1 MLFFTVSNIWSI
13 SFFFTLTYIT
23 FIFSTITYFL
33 PNLNNNNNT
42 IKNKSNF
49 YFISTYETI
58 YFLVSPILSVLIII
72 NLWSSNNTSSWFGH
86 IVYTSFQYKMSL
98 FILLTFIVLIY
109 LYSSVTYISSKEIYD
124 FIITIFNFMYW
135 IMVLF
140 FTNSIFT
147 TVFVIEVL
155 STLIFLL
162 LITSVYSS
170 NFFYKNLDFSS
181 HSSFENSNPHTLIQS
196 ILFFFWVSL
205 LASLNLFLFIIFLYE
220 KIYTF
225 DWYLIEYIFSY
236 FINVNSF
243 KEIYTLGIVWFIIIL
258 SIFLKCGI
266 APFFLWKPTFFKG
279 MTFSA
284 LLFYIVFFY
293 FYLFLYLIYFL
304 TSYFHELFYFY
315 TFVSLV
321 IVLFGIFTLFFIL
334 CETFFIKTFLAVSSI
349 LNSLLLLLAIS
360 SSHTVD
366 HLFFL

>member
-140 FTNSIFT
+140 FTNS
-147 TVFVIEVL
+147 
-155 STLIFLL
+155 
-162 LITSVYSS
+162 
-170 NFFYKNLDFSS
+170 K
-181 HSSFENSNPHTLIQS
+181 
-196 ILFFFWVSL
+196 
-205 LASLNLFLFIIFLYE
+205 
-220 KIYTF
+220 
-225 DWYLIEYIFSY
+225 
-236 FINVNSF
+236 
-243 KEIYTLGIVWFIIIL
+243 
-258 SIFLKCGI
+258 
-266 APFFLWKPTFFKG
+266 
-279 MTFSA
+279 
-284 LLFYIVFFY
+284 
-293 FYLFLYLIYFL
+293 LIYL
-304 TSYFHELFYFY
+304 M
-315 TFVSLV
+315 
-321 IVLFGIFTLFFIL
+321 GI
-334 CETFFIKTFLAVSSI
+334 
-349 LNSLLLLLAIS
+349 
-360 SSHTVD
+360 
-366 HLFFL
+366 